1 MGYELPFT
9 TIIADIYI
17 DQFSSIYDS
26 VKNNAEKIR
35 TELTTEEG
43 KFSKTLKDGVREFE
57 KIVNGFKIAFERS
70 GQSITQISGGKA
82 FTLFDTY
89 GFPLEMTVE
98 LAKESG
104 LTVDVEGFAA
114 AFEKHQ
120 ELSRTASA
128 GKFV

>member
-1 MGYELPFT
+1 M
-9 TIIADIYI
+9 
-17 DQFSSIYDS
+17 
-26 VKNNAEKIR
+26 
-35 TELTTEEG
+35 
-43 KFSKTLKDGVREFE
+43 
-57 KIVNGFKIAFERS
+57 KIAEERT
-70 GQSITQISGGKA
+70 GQKITKISGNRA

-120 ELSRTASA
+120 ELSRTAAA
-128 GKFV
+128 GKFK